1 MDLTPCAPTH
11 PFHCRLGCALHG
23 RTTRKK
29 CTAAV
34 PRRKTTQ
41 NAPPPLGD
49 LAREDTDQARSKKQR
64 HEDSQDKEEEYIY
77 ETKKKH
83 ETFAKSTNKTKID
96 IDIKHTYI
104 HILATWEAKRTLVLC
119 VCVE

>member
-1 MDLTPCAPTH
+1 MHPPTPFTAG
-11 PFHCRLGCALHG
+11 LGVPCTEEQHG
-23 RTTRKK
+23 RSALLQCRG
-29 CTAAV
+29 
-34 PRRKTTQ
+34 RKTTQ